1 MATSFPSLGSPA
13 LLVGALLLSACG
25 DDTGGTGS
33 GGGGDGG
40 ASSSPTASSSGAG
53 GDPAS
58 SSGNSS
64 GSGTSTSTGQ
74 GAGSSTSTGDATT
87 ATSTGSGSCTP
98 DCADRVCGDDGCE
111 GSCGEC
117 GDEQACSPGGQCI
130 DVDPGAMSFFVTSVG
145 NLSGDFGGLDGAD
158 VYCQSLAEEAG
169 AGDRTWRAYLS
180 TTSVHARDRIGT
192 GPWYDAAGVLVARD
206 VASLHADGILL
217 GSALDEY
224 GEDVPNGVTAPG
236 MNEHDILTGSEQDG
250 TFSGAS
256 CADWTSDSGDDSAT
270 AGHCDASS
278 DSAGSTSPV
287 DPSDNWNSSHDTN
300 GCNERELDGTGS
312 TARIYCFAE

>member
-1 MATSFPSLGSPA
+1 MNTSLPSLGLPA
-13 LLVGALLLSACG
+13 LLLGALTVVACG
-25 DDTGGTGS
+25 DDTGGGTGS
-33 GGGGDGG
+33 GG
-40 ASSSPTASSSGAG
+40 ATSSPTASSNGSGGEA
-53 GDPAS
+53 AS
-58 SSGNSS
+58 SSGNGSAGGDPSS
-64 GSGTSTSTGQ
+64 STGQ
-74 GAGSSTSTGDATT
+74 GAGTSASSGDSTS
-87 ATSTGSGSCTP
+87 ATSTSSGSCTP
-98 DCADRVCGDDGCE
+98 DCTDRVCGDDGCD

-117 GDEQACSPGGQCI
+117 GDEQACSSSGQCI
-130 DVDPGAMSFFVTSVG
+130 DVDPGSMSFFITSEG

-158 VYCQSLAEEAG
+158 GHCQSFAAAAG

-180 TTSVHARDRIGT
+180 TTTVDARDRIGT
-192 GPWYDAAGVLVARD
+192 GPWYDATGALVARD

-217 GSALDEY
+217 ANALDEN
-224 GEDVPNGVTAPG
+224 GDDVPNGDTAPG
-236 MNEHDILTGSEQDG
+236 MNEHDVLTGSEQDG

-270 AGHCDASS
+270 TGHCDASS

-300 GCNERELDGTGS
+300 GCNQRELDGTGS